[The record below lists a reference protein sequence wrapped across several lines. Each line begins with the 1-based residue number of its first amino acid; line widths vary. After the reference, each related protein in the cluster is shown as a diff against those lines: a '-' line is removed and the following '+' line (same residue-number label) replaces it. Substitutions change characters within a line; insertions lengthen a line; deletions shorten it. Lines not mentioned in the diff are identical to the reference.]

1 MIKIDKISKKFDKK
15 KVFDKISFD
24 INDNEK
30 LLIIGPSGCGKTTMI
45 RCINGLEK
53 IDSGNIYLNNVNTK
67 DMDKVYLKNKIG
79 MVFQNYNL
87 FPHLTVGENITLA
100 PIKLKK
106 LSVSA
111 ANKKMMSLLKMIN
124 LSNKKDSS
132 FVFITYTKHVGYAY
146 ISMRNACFVGC
157 CEGRRPPLRVVYSR
171 TSSRSS
177 GTTMRPLKCCA
188 ASRVYVSR
196 RVASVFSSV

>member
-87 FPHLTVGENITLA
+87 FPHLTVGENISLA
-100 PIKLKK
+100 PSILKLGSKNALALQITPFHL
-106 LSVSA
+106 LSTFA
-111 ANKKMMSLLKMIN
+111 LNSLLISSYLFSLAIIKRSKETD
-124 LSNKKDSS
+124 LRSS
-132 FVFITYTKHVGYAY
+132 FKITG
-146 ISMRNACFVGC
+146 
-157 CEGRRPPLRVVYSR
+157 
-171 TSSRSS
+171 
-177 GTTMRPLKCCA
+177 
-188 ASRVYVSR
+188 
-196 RVASVFSSV
+196 